1 MVFTIP
7 QWKIVKG
14 NHQGTKIY
22 WSLTL
27 TDLGVVECEKS
38 HLYNALREKIDFG
51 MDR

>member
-7 QWKIVKG
+7 QWNLVKG

-22 WSLTL
+22 WSLT
-27 TDLGVVECEKS
+27 DLGVVECEKS
-38 HLYNALREKIDFG
+38 QLCSALREKIDFG